1 MKRPLPERI
10 LNMRVQDVMTPNVK
24 CCAPDTPLREVAR
37 LMREADCGAIP
48 VVENASDHS
57 SGKVIGMLT
66 DRDIVCRVI
75 ANGRDAL
82 GLSAASCMSTP
93 VVTVRADE
101 TLTNCCRLMEQKRVR
116 RVPVV
121 DDAGRCCGIVSQA
134 DIARHAP
141 EARTGD
147 LVQEISKPAA

>member
-10 LNMRVQDVMTPNVK
+10 IDMRVRDVMTADVR
-24 CCAPDTPLREVAR
+24 CCTPDTPLPEVAN
-37 LMREADCGAIP
+37 LMREHDCGALP
-48 VVENASDHS
+48 VVDKIANKS
-57 SGKVIGMLT
+57 SGKVMGMIT

-75 ANGRDAL
+75 AKGSDVTSL
-82 GLSAASCMSTP
+82 TAASCMSTP
-93 VVTVRADE
+93 VVTVQADE
-101 TLTNCCRLMEQKRVR
+101 TLANCCRLMEQKRVR

-121 DDAGRCCGIVSQA
+121 DEGGRCCGIVSQA